1 MRGTFSNNVLMNAD
15 LSKWDTSAATTMYSM
30 FIGCSVMNVDLSKWY
45 EGVRGGARKQR
56 EGQKGEE
63 REGWERESRSER
75 ERQCERSSFSSSLF
89 FPRLVPSLIPLL
101 IPLFIPLLIPLLS
114 ISSFF
119 SFLSP
124 HSSPFYLLIPLGVSS
139 ILLVL
144 FPRRSPPLFIRASS
158 FLFLFTKRD
167 TSSVVDMAHLFSE
180 ATVMNR

>member
-63 REGWERESRSER
+63 REGWEGESRSER

-101 IPLFIPLLIPLLS
+101 IPLFIPLLILLLS
-114 ISSFF
+114 ISL
-119 SFLSP
+119 FLSAFLP
-124 HSSPFYLLIPLGVSS
+124 FSSCRFLVVLPLSLFAPPPSSSYLRKGIRRPLLTWLTCS
-139 ILLVL
+139 
-144 FPRRSPPLFIRASS
+144 RRPQ
-158 FLFLFTKRD
+158 
-167 TSSVVDMAHLFSE
+167 
-180 ATVMNR
+180 